1 MKVKLSKK
9 NLYQIIKQD
18 KNTIIESFHNKKLT
32 FNINENEIILNE
44 LQITIPK
51 KNIDT
56 SQNVILNFIYTIIH
70 KNSFGWVTICKN

>member
-9 NLYQIIKQD
+9 NLYQLIKLE
-18 KNTIIESFHNKKLT
+18 KNTKIESYHKKKLT

-44 LQITIPK
+44 LQIIIPK
-51 KNIDT
+51 HNIDT
-56 SQNVILNFIYTIIH
+56 SQNVILDFIYTIIH